1 MTEKPTYEEL
11 EKRIQKLEHVE
22 YKFKKS
28 EEALQ
33 ESEGRYRA
41 VVEDMPG
48 LICSFLPGGEI
59 TFVNKA
65 YCEYFG
71 EPFEKLVGTNFLSLI
86 PESEQKAVMDN
97 ISALKVESA
106 TQSHEHTVI
115 APNGDICWQR
125 WTNRALFDDR
135 GKTVGYQ
142 SIGMDITEHK
152 EAEEALRQERNR
164 AQKLFDIAGVMFI
177 AIDAKGEVTL
187 VNQKGSTVLGYEQK
201 EILGKN
207 WFGNFL
213 PMFIKD
219 QTKTVF
225 DRLMAGEIEPIG
237 YYENPVLTKNGEE
250 RIIAWHNTILKDDE
264 GCISGTLSSG
274 EDITDRKRAEEVLKE
289 GEEKFRSALMG
300 LPIMVNAVDQNG
312 TIIFWNKK
320 CEEITGYT
328 AAEMI
333 GNRNAMELLYPDREY
348 LETELQKWK
357 AKNYQLKN
365 AELISR
371 AKDGSAKAVLW
382 TNPDFSTPEWIWAV
396 GVDITK
402 QKRTE
407 MALQEAYSI
416 INRSLAV
423 AFLWKNA
430 EGWPVEFVSD
440 NVNELFGYKAEE
452 FTSGKISY
460 AEVVHPHDLERM
472 GKEVT
477 IFGGT
482 EGRENFTHDPYRIV
496 TKDGEIK
503 WLDDM
508 KFIRRDEKGDITHYE
523 GIVLDISE
531 RVKAEDEKESLQ
543 DKPQRSQKMESLGFL
558 AGGVAH
564 DLNNVL
570 SGIVSYP
577 ELILMDLPEDSKLRK
592 PIETIQES
600 GHRAAAIVQDLLTMA
615 RGAAIT
621 REPLSLNDVVSDYLN
636 SPEFKKL
643 KHFHPTVTVSTNLDT
658 DLLNIDGS
666 LIHVRKVVMN
676 LVSNASEAIEGS
688 GNVTISTMNRYVDRP
703 HRGYNDVNIGE
714 YVILSVSDNGSGIS
728 SDDFERIFEPFYTKK
743 VMGRSGTGLGLAVVW
758 NTVQDHKGYIDVTS
772 DEIGTSFELY
782 FPITRDEISDKD
794 MLLPIKDYKGNGE
807 TILVVDD
814 VESQREISCKMLD
827 TLGYKTKAVSSGEE
841 AVEYLKENTL
851 DLLLLDMIMDPG
863 INGRETY
870 KRIIKIHPN
879 QKAIIISGFAE
890 TDEVKEAQK
899 LGVGKYLKKPFT
911 LEKIGLAVKEE
922 LEK

>member
-1 MTEKPTYEEL
+1 
-11 EKRIQKLEHVE
+11 
-22 YKFKKS
+22 
-28 EEALQ
+28 
-33 ESEGRYRA
+33 
-41 VVEDMPG
+41 
-48 LICSFLPGGEI
+48 
-59 TFVNKA
+59 
-65 YCEYFG
+65 
-71 EPFEKLVGTNFLSLI
+71 
-86 PESEQKAVMDN
+86 
-97 ISALKVESA
+97 
-106 TQSHEHTVI
+106 
-115 APNGDICWQR
+115 
-125 WTNRALFDDR
+125 
-135 GKTVGYQ
+135 
-142 SIGMDITEHK
+142 
-152 EAEEALRQERNR
+152 
-164 AQKLFDIAGVMFI
+164 
-177 AIDAKGEVTL
+177 
-187 VNQKGSTVLGYEQK
+187 
-201 EILGKN
+201 
-207 WFGNFL
+207 
-213 PMFIKD
+213 
-219 QTKTVF
+219 
-225 DRLMAGEIEPIG
+225 
-237 YYENPVLTKNGEE
+237 
-250 RIIAWHNTILKDDE
+250 
-264 GCISGTLSSG
+264 
-274 EDITDRKRAEEVLKE
+274 
-289 GEEKFRSALMG
+289 MG

-477 IFGGT
+477 IFSGK

-523 GIVLDISE
+523 GIVLDISK

-543 DKPQRSQKMESLGFL
+543 DKLQRSQKMESLGFL

-592 PIETIQES
+592 PFN
-600 GHRAAAIVQDLLTMA
+600 DLPA
-615 RGAAIT
+615 KA
-621 REPLSLNDVVSDYLN
+621 
-636 SPEFKKL
+636 
-643 KHFHPTVTVSTNLDT
+643 
-658 DLLNIDGS
+658 
-666 LIHVRKVVMN
+666 
-676 LVSNASEAIEGS
+676 
-688 GNVTISTMNRYVDRP
+688 
-703 HRGYNDVNIGE
+703 
-714 YVILSVSDNGSGIS
+714 
-728 SDDFERIFEPFYTKK
+728 
-743 VMGRSGTGLGLAVVW
+743 GRLFWA
-758 NTVQDHKGYIDVTS
+758 
-772 DEIGTSFELY
+772 
-782 FPITRDEISDKD
+782 
-794 MLLPIKDYKGNGE
+794 
-807 TILVVDD
+807 
-814 VESQREISCKMLD
+814 
-827 TLGYKTKAVSSGEE
+827 
-841 AVEYLKENTL
+841 
-851 DLLLLDMIMDPG
+851 
-863 INGRETY
+863 
-870 KRIIKIHPN
+870 
-879 QKAIIISGFAE
+879 
-890 TDEVKEAQK
+890 
-899 LGVGKYLKKPFT
+899 
-911 LEKIGLAVKEE
+911 
-922 LEK
+922 